1 MKEQQTTSSSPT
13 DETIDDA
20 LEKFFNGEK
29 TLAEAQNIDPKVI
42 NFAAQQA
49 GLFFE
54 QGKLDEAEKI
64 YRGLF
69 AIHPKESYFPMA
81 LGLVSQ
87 QRQKYQEAYVWY
99 EIALKKAP
107 DNFLIHTYLGE
118 VLIVLER
125 LQEAKEHLEKGITLA
140 PDKDHPTVQRGT
152 LIYQGLLKHT

>member
-13 DETIDDA
+13 DETIDEE

-69 AIHPKESYFPMA
+69 WNSNASLQVDRGNFP
-81 LGLVSQ
+81 GLYCLHDA
-87 QRQKYQEAYVWY
+87 YQ
-99 EIALKKAP
+99 P
-107 DNFLIHTYLGE
+107 
-118 VLIVLER
+118 
-125 LQEAKEHLEKGITLA
+125 
-140 PDKDHPTVQRGT
+140 
-152 LIYQGLLKHT
+152 